1 MTDRPELDRLLGAY
15 FADGTDELAD
25 RVIDAALDQIDHTRQ
40 RRALRMPRRFPTM
53 IMPIRLAAAAVI
65 AALAVGGAF
74 YLLKPGQPAVGGP
87 SAAPTPQV
95 PAASGAAGGGSGS
108 AHYEITGPDA
118 ASGDA
123 TFASSTHDRSS
134 DAFSQSVVFQDGSL
148 VIRIKFAPPGCNAFG
163 LSPCGAVD
171 ISTATGSLR
180 DSGWRGSPLP
190 GGPSCTWDTASLTA
204 NGGTGTIE
212 CINAVN
218 PAHPTTPNRVS
229 ITFTYHDPDAG
240 QS

>member
-1 MTDRPELDRLLGAY
+1 MTDKRELDRLLGAF

-53 IMPIRLAAAAVI
+53 TMPIRLAAATVI

-87 SAAPTPQV
+87 SPAPTL
-95 PAASGAAGGGSGS
+95 PAASDAAAAGSGS

-123 TFASSTHDRSS
+123 VFAGSTRDTSS

-148 VIRIKFAPPGCNAFG
+148 VIRIKFQPPGVQCSLPFVNVH
-163 LSPCGAVD
+163 CGTVD
-171 ISTATGSLR
+171 ISTTTGSLR
-180 DSGWRGSPLP
+180 DAGWRASPLP
-190 GGPSCTWDTASLTA
+190 GGPSCTWDTASLTD
-204 NGGTGTIE
+204 NGGTGTVE

-229 ITFTYHDPDAG
+229 ITFTYHDPSAG
-240 QS
+240 Q

>member
-1 MTDRPELDRLLGAY
+1 MTDRRELDRLLGAY

-40 RRALRMPRRFPTM
+40 RRALRLPRRFPTM
-53 IMPIRLAAAAVI
+53 TMPIRLAAAAAI
-65 AALAVGGAF
+65 GALAVGGAF

-87 SAAPTPQV
+87 SPAPTPQV
-95 PAASGAAGGGSGS
+95 PATPDAAGGGSGS

-123 TFASSTHDRSS
+123 TFARSTRDGAS
-134 DAFSQSVVFQDGSL
+134 DQFSQSVVFQDGSL
-148 VIRIKFAPPGCNAFG
+148 VIRIKFQAPGVQCSLPFVGVGCG
-163 LSPCGAVD
+163 TVD

-180 DSGWRGSPLP
+180 DSGWRALPLP
-190 GGPSCTWDTASLTA
+190 AGPSCTWDTASLTD
-204 NGGTGTIE
+204 NGGTGTVE

-218 PAHPTTPNRVS
+218 PDHPTTPNRVS
-229 ITFTYHDPDAG
+229 ITFTYHDPS
-240 QS
+240 Q